1 MKKFT
6 LLFLVTILT
15 FVISSCSK
23 TEEVAP
29 PSVIGKW
36 TLSGFGSIT
45 DTKTYDATIE
55 DIRKLPS
62 VTAKQADAFAAINFE
77 FKADKSYFSN
87 YNGNGTYVLS
97 ADAKSIVMTSEK
109 STTAKPVVETLTVVT
124 LTQSELKLGL
134 KKLVK
139 PTGETEFKLGFED
152 LANYIFG
159 IYGFAA
165 KGGTTAELEKV
176 RSIQGTLNLKR

>member
-1 MKKFT
+1 MKKIT
-6 LLFLVTILT
+6 LLLLATILT

-23 TEEVAP
+23 KEDVAP
-29 PSVIGKW
+29 VTIVGKW

-55 DIRKLPS
+55 EIRKIS
-62 VTAKQADAFAAINFE
+62 TVTTKQADAFAAINFE
-77 FKADKSYFSN
+77 FKADKSYLSN
-87 YNGNGTYVLS
+87 YNGNGTYALS
-97 ADAKSIVMTSEK
+97 QDGKSIVMTSEK
-109 STTAKPVVETLTVVT
+109 STAAKPIVETLTIET
-124 LTQSELKLGL
+124 LSQSELKLGL

-139 PTGETEFKLGFED
+139 ATGETEFKLGFED
-152 LANYIFG
+152 LANYVFG

-165 KGGTTAELEKV
+165 KGGTSAELEKV